1 MKTPSAPA
9 APDPGKVAQ
18 KQAEANEKTATTQQQ
33 LNMINQYTPQGSLEY
48 TQTGTWADGTPKYSS
63 TQSLSPEQQKLYD
76 LGNQTQQT
84 LGQIGVDQSK
94 RIQDVLSTPFEL
106 DAARDNKIA
115 NIQKGFLDPQWQHQ
129 EQSLN
134 SKLINS
140 GVRPGTAAYDRAMQN
155 FSTQRQQAY
164 DQNYLNAYKTA
175 EGSALTER
183 NQPLNEISALLS
195 GSQVSNP
202 AYQSTPTTGVAP
214 TDVIG
219 ANQMALNQGNLNAQ
233 MQQQSNM
240 GLMSGLFQLGSTGL
254 RGAMGGWG

>member
-1 MKTPSAPA
+1 MRTPSAPA

-18 KQAEANEKTATTQQQ
+18 KQAEANKETATTQQQ
-33 LNMINQYTPQGSLEY
+33 LNMVNQYTPQGSLEY
-48 TQTGTWADGTPKYSS
+48 AQTGTWADGTPKYSS
-63 TQSLSPEQQKLYD
+63 TQQLSPEQQKLYD

-84 LGQIGVDQSK
+84 LGQIGVDQSA
-94 RIQDVLSTPFEL
+94 RIQDILSSPFDL
-106 DAARDNKIA
+106 NAARDNKISEM
-115 NIQKGFLDPQWQHQ
+115 QKGFLDPQWQQQ
-129 EQSLN
+129 EQTLN
-134 SKLINS
+134 SRLINS

-164 DQNYLNAYKTA
+164 DQNYLNSYKTA
-175 EGSALTER
+175 EGSALTQR

-202 AYQSTPTTGVAP
+202 AYQNTPTTGVAP
-214 TDVIG
+214 TDLIG

-240 GLMSGLFQLGSTGL
+240 GMMSGLFQLGSSGM
-254 RGAMGGWG
+254 RGMMGGWG